1 MWGKTLL
8 RLTTPHMKSDKVKAA
23 QELLH
28 HNRWGV
34 DFRPGL
40 SDGEYGPLTAH
51 AALRAKYYL
60 GYRVKASNYNLDF
73 GPELHSYLVPKD
85 DAAHAQLPLAYKARY
100 YIRRK
105 RRQNNENINLKR
117 YNVAL
122 SQVGYHG
129 SGWAGLCSKYAS
141 WYGLPCENWCA
152 MFVSWC
158 DNQAGGHFRYS
169 YVPFIVGD
177 AAAGRNGL
185 SLTSTPQRGRTL
197 VCFDWTGDGL
207 WDHVEIFDSWE
218 NSSYMWT
225 IGGNT
230 GSTNGVPG
238 GEVVRQVRYVG
249 IRHAFVNIK

>member
-8 RLTTPHMKSDKVKAA
+8 KLTSPLMKGPKVNAA
-23 QELLH
+23 QLLLH

-40 SDGEYGPLTAH
+40 SDGEYGLKTAH
-51 AALRAKYYL
+51 ASRRAKYFL
-60 GYRVKASNYNLDF
+60 GYNVKSKKYNLDF
-73 GPELHSYLVPKD
+73 GPEIHAYLVPKD
-85 DAAHAQLPLAYKARY
+85 DAAHRPLPLAYKARY

-105 RRQNNENINLKR
+105 RRETKDNINLKR
-117 YNVAL
+117 YNIAL

-129 SGWAGLCSKYAS
+129 SGYGGLCSKYGA
-141 WYGLPCENWCA
+141 WYGMTCANWCA

-158 DNQAGGHFRYS
+158 DHEAGGHFRYA

-177 AAAGRNGL
+177 AQRGVNGL
-185 SLTSTPQRGRTL
+185 HLTSTPERGRTA
-197 VCFDWTGDGL
+197 VCFDWTSDGV

-238 GEVVRQVRYVG
+238 GEVVRQLRYVG
-249 IRHAFVNIK
+249 IRHAFVDID